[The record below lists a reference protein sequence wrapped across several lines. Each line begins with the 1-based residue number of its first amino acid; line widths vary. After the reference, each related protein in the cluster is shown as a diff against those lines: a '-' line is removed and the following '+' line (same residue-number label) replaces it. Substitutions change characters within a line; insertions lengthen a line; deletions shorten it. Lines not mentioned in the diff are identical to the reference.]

1 MLWRSS
7 YWDSAGWQVTVLA
20 VRVFGPLSLP
30 QTSCPLWEPAPR
42 SSLQSNRGLPL
53 SRLECT
59 LCMCIGLC
67 VFVCSKKN
75 GLSHLAQV
83 MCHAFV
89 LISYFVL
96 HQKRF
101 ILSSASLFYFTAF
114 IFSTFCISFLGFIP
128 TTCWAEIRIS
138 HQGLWICHTPTLV
151 YLQRQSE
158 IIFVTS
164 VMKKSPHT
172 KPQTKKWQYS
182 IQTALSIKERNI
194 KAKDT
199 SLICAKRTSA
209 NKK

>member
-1 MLWRSS
+1 MASDCISRPSIRS
-7 YWDSAGWQVTVLA
+7 
-20 VRVFGPLSLP
+20 PLSPTNKLP
-30 QTSCPLWEPAPR
+30 
-42 SSLQSNRGLPL
+42 SLRTCTAQQSAEQ
-53 SRLECT
+53 SRFAFVSAWMYFVSVYWSVC
-59 LCMCIGLC
+59 LCLQQ
-67 VFVCSKKN
+67 KN

-96 HQKRF
+96 HQKHF
-101 ILSSASLFYFTAF
+101 ILSSASIFYFTAF
-114 IFSTFCISFLGFIP
+114 IFSTFSISFLGFIP

-158 IIFVTS
+158 INFVTS